1 MLGDRPI
8 GLFGPNTSRAFGH
21 IGFTNIFGWAD
32 PERQISVAI
41 LTSGQPIFSAHV
53 IRLIQLLFE
62 INRLPASSGLDR
74 PA

>member
-41 LTSGQPIFSAHV
+41 LTSGKPIFSAHV
-53 IRLIQLLFE
+53 IRLVQLLFE
-62 INRLPASSGLDR
+62 INRLPASRGPNR